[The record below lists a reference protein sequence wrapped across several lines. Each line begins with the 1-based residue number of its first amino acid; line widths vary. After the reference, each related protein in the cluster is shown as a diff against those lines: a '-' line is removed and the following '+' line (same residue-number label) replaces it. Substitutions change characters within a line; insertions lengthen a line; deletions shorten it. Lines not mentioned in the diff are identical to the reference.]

1 MTHFQQLPQCQDAR
15 HHLQCRSVTS
25 KIPVASISNQTIQGP
40 DGNKIPIR
48 IYHPA
53 DAKPR
58 KKGLPILVFCHG
70 GGFFA
75 GDLNAYDD
83 LCRNLGHLSAYIVI
97 SVDYRYV
104 SHLLPWGNCDPDASI
119 TVHDDIAD
127 CWRQAFRVHT
137 FLYVA
142 FFAEMLTLKL
152 GYLTCLHAG
161 MLPTGFKAVHAF
173 RSCPLSRDSKAK
185 CASSCNASCPKLQNL
200 SQPAYHTLYDS
211 NLTMW
216 PVTDES
222 EEELLL

>member
-1 MTHFQQLPQCQDAR
+1 
-15 HHLQCRSVTS
+15 VTS

-104 SHLLPWGNCDPDASI
+104 SCLLPCCM
-119 TVHDDIAD
+119 V
-127 CWRQAFRVHT
+127 Q
-137 FLYVA
+137 
-142 FFAEMLTLKL
+142 
-152 GYLTCLHAG
+152 
-161 MLPTGFKAVHAF
+161 
-173 RSCPLSRDSKAK
+173 LS
-185 CASSCNASCPKLQNL
+185 
-200 SQPAYHTLYDS
+200 
-211 NLTMW
+211 TMR
-216 PVTDES
+216 
-222 EEELLL
+222 